1 MAWLMWVVL
10 IGAAVIVVQD
20 VQLARFSASIPRD
33 PAELEAVA
41 RRLTQERG
49 FGQTQAIR
57 ALQKAFPGLS
67 VVAAQGIV
75 DRVLL
80 EQPRQVA

>member
-1 MAWLMWVVL
+1 MAWLMWIVL
-10 IGAAVIVVQD
+10 IGAAVVFVQD

-33 PAELEAVA
+33 PAALEAAA
-41 RRLTQERG
+41 RRLTQDLG

-75 DRVLL
+75 DRVLT
-80 EQPRQVA
+80 EQPRQAA